1 MTPSTSSR
9 FTDKMVLLTGGAAG
23 IGLAVAQALLDEG
36 AKVFIVDYSV
46 PNIELASQALQ
57 SAGNNKKAYLLHYAD
72 AADDASVI
80 AFVDKCVEV
89 FGALDVAVLNAGIGG
104 IQKPIWEFSAEEY
117 DLIMRINARGRV
129 FYPLPPL
136 PSLLLPDS
144 TLPCP
149 GLKQQKKG
157 EKLAIDWRDSIPG
170 RQTLRREDE
179 EPRHT
184 R

>member
-1 MTPSTSSR
+1 MTPSTASR
-9 FTDKMVLLTGGAAG
+9 FTDKVALLTGGAAG

-36 AKVFIVDYSV
+36 AKVFIVDYSA
-46 PNIELASQALQ
+46 PNIESASQTLQ
-57 SAGNNKKAYLLHYAD
+57 SAGYNKSAYLLHYAD

-129 FYPLPPL
+129 FYPCPRPL
-136 PSLLLPDS
+136 PSYYQIPP
-144 TLPCP
+144 TLAR
-149 GLKQQKKG
+149 G
-157 EKLAIDWRDSIPG
+157 
-170 RQTLRREDE
+170 
-179 EPRHT
+179 
-184 R
+184 